1 MKDSINIKD
10 VGVSY
15 SVNHSKVFNDLNI
28 PLISNVFVQVYKDG
42 KELESFNIHNLVMNS
57 GLTEVAKM
65 ISGVGTTAIFNYMAV
80 GTGSTAVA
88 ATQTALVTE
97 VMRQVDSTISLG
109 TTNVSNDTAVFVN
122 TFAFST
128 TYTLREAGIFN
139 ASSGGIM
146 LARVVYGVVTVSDG
160 SEFKITWKIVT

>member
-1 MKDSINIKD
+1 
-10 VGVSY
+10 
-15 SVNHSKVFNDLNI
+15 
-28 PLISNVFVQVYKDG
+28 
-42 KELESFNIHNLVMNS
+42 
-57 GLTEVAKM
+57 
-65 ISGVGTTAIFNYMAV
+65 MAV